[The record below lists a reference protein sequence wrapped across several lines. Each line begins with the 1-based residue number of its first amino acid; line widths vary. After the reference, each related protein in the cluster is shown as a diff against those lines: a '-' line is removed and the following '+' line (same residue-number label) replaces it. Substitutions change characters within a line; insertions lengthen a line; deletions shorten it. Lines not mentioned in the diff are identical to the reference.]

1 MRSNVFIIRD
11 FDKNASI
18 TELMR
23 EQNIPFE
30 NRVLEQNVVEANY
43 YISKKLNV
51 PLGTKLFCLKRLR
64 IVDYAPRSIETV
76 YIPLSEMQDMQNMD
90 FNSCSLYTAIHAK
103 KGIRMLRH
111 QEDILIAEANE
122 EERNLLQLEPEET
135 EIQLIKGIGLKSDNH
150 VFEYFEIS
158 SVPEFYRYRSI
169 SYLL

>member
-30 NRVLEQNVVEANY
+30 NRILEQNVVEANY

-64 IVDYAPRSIETV
+64 IVDHAPRSIETV

-90 FNSCSLYTAIHAK
+90 FNSCSLYTA
-103 KGIRMLRH
+103 
-111 QEDILIAEANE
+111 EANE

-135 EIQLIKGIGLKSDNH
+135 EIQLIKGISLKSDNQ